1 MASIPLPGTGGTA
14 IHELLLGRFVR
25 ISFPGPTVD
34 TDFPL
39 AWSTIV
45 PVVLR
50 TVVIASGLGGVLPV
64 GVACWWATMNA
75 ATSGSASGRNR
86 CSENLLLSP
95 AVSLPIQQ
103 SQIILMQDNTNAQIA
118 FRALNRVDLLAFG
131 PESTR
136 YILKGCT
143 SVRELHQL
151 ILDCIA
157 LARPASLV
165 TLIRKRLDN
174 LLSRNLVTL
183 PSSML
188 LE

>member
-1 MASIPLPGTGGTA
+1 
-14 IHELLLGRFVR
+14 
-25 ISFPGPTVD
+25 
-34 TDFPL
+34 
-39 AWSTIV
+39 
-45 PVVLR
+45 
-50 TVVIASGLGGVLPV
+50 
-64 GVACWWATMNA
+64 
-75 ATSGSASGRNR
+75 
-86 CSENLLLSP
+86 
-95 AVSLPIQQ
+95 
-103 SQIILMQDNTNAQIA
+103 MQDNTNAQIA

-151 ILDCIA
+151 VLDCIA

-165 TLIRKRLDN
+165 TLIRERLDN